1 MCGSLKTLLEP
12 SKDVQ
17 VPLFDGADYVDWREV
32 VKKQLKSKGAHV
44 WDVVASKKWYLKN
57 KTRMS
62 KYDQRFNSIALQTIK
77 KALSNDVKINIGLC
91 TVARNIWLK
100 LEETYQ
106 EKDQRPEEDSNK
118 KSNEDRREDLK
129 DDEEINGT
137 SICNTSISE
146 NSHDEGDDLIE
157 NTGLEHHEQSYCSS
171 HDDIDIFKE
180 KWENLSIL
188 KNQATITKHED

>member
-1 MCGSLKTLLEP
+1 MGGSLKTLLEP
-12 SKDVQ
+12 GIDVQ

-44 WDVVASKKWYLKN
+44 WDVLVSKKWYLKK

-62 KYDQRFNSIALQTIK
+62 KNDQIFNSIALKTIK
-77 KALSNDVKINIGLC
+77 KTLSNDVKIKIGFYI
-91 TVARNIWLK
+91 VARNLWLQ

-106 EKDQRPEEDSNK
+106 SKDQIPEEDSNK

-146 NSHDEGDDLIE
+146 NSHDEGDDL
-157 NTGLEHHEQSYCSS
+157 T
-171 HDDIDIFKE
+171 
-180 KWENLSIL
+180 
-188 KNQATITKHED
+188 

>member
-1 MCGSLKTLLEP
+1 M
-12 SKDVQ
+12 
-17 VPLFDGADYVDWREV
+17 
-32 VKKQLKSKGAHV
+32 KKQLKSKGEHV
-44 WDVVASKKWYLKN
+44 WDVVASKKWHLKN

-62 KYDQRFNSIALQTIK
+62 KDDQRFNSIALQTIK
-77 KALSNDVKINIGLC
+77 KALSNDVKINIGFC
-91 TVARNIWLK
+91 TVSRNLWLK

-106 EKDQRPEEDSNK
+106 AKDQRPEEDSNK

-137 SICNTSISE
+137 SIGSTSISE
-146 NSHDEGDDLIE
+146 NSHDEGDDLTE
-157 NTGLEHHEQSYCSS
+157 NTGLELHEQSDCNS

-188 KNQATITKHED
+188 KNQVTITKHEELKKLKKDFLTTIADAKKKLSFYPIFFF